1 MTKLLIR
8 LACKNSH
15 DERESMSA
23 LSGIFGIICN
33 AILCIFKFVVG
44 SISGSVSITADAVN
58 NLSDAGSGIVTV
70 VSSKLSNKPVDEE
83 HPFGHGRIEYIS
95 ALIISFFIFIMSFE
109 LAKSSVEKIISPAEV
124 NFNIWYIIVLAAA
137 IMVKLYMAVLNHKL
151 YKKTQNINLK
161 AVRQDSLND
170 CIATS
175 ATIIAL
181 LISTLTS
188 FNRADGIIGL
198 VVAIVIFISGI
209 NILKDISDKLLGQA
223 PDKELVNNI
232 EKIMLSEDMIIGV
245 HDLIVHDY
253 GPNRIIASAHAEVP
267 SDGDI
272 IEIHDVIDNVEKSIS
287 EQLKIVMCIHMDPV
301 VLNDKELDY
310 YKTLTGEVLKKINDK
325 YSFHDFRMVKGPS
338 HSNLIFDLVIPFD
351 KSKSSSEIINAVKQE
366 FSKKDEKI
374 NLVITV
380 EHSFT

>member
-1 MTKLLIR
+1 MTKLIIK
-8 LACKNSH
+8 LACRNSQNK
-15 DERESMSA
+15 RESMSA
-23 LSGIFGIICN
+23 LSGVFGIICN
-33 AILCIFKFVVG
+33 TVLCLFKFIVG

-58 NLSDAGSGIVTV
+58 NLSDAGSGVVTV

-95 ALIISFFIFIMSFE
+95 ALVISFFIFIMSFE

-124 NFNIWYIIVLAAA
+124 KFSIWYVIVLAAA
-137 IMVKLYMAVLNHKL
+137 IIVKLYMAVLNHKL
-151 YKKTQNINLK
+151 YKETQNINLK
-161 AVRQDSLND
+161 AVKQDSLND
-170 CIATS
+170 CLATA
-175 ATIIAL
+175 ATVVAL
-181 LISTLTS
+181 LISSFTS
-188 FNRADGIIGL
+188 FKRADGIIGL
-198 VVAIVIFISGI
+198 IVAIVIFISGI

-223 PDKELVNNI
+223 PDKELVKSI
-232 EKIMLSEDMIIGV
+232 EEIMLNEELIIGV

-267 SDGDI
+267 SDSDI
-272 IEIHDVIDNVEKSIS
+272 LEIHDVIDNVEKLIS
-287 EQLKIVMCIHMDPV
+287 EKLKIVMCIHMDPV

-310 YKTLTGEVLKKINDK
+310 YKSITNDVLKKVNAE

-338 HSNLIFDLVIPFD
+338 HTNLIFDLVVPFD
-351 KSKSSSEIINAVKQE
+351 KSKSSSDIIKTVTQE
-366 FSKKDEKI
+366 FRKKDKKI